1 MSTSLEAV
9 GVIVAIGEP
18 QTFGTFTKR
27 VLVLEIADGNY
38 PQMVPFEFG
47 GKNLLL
53 LDGNDVKVGATAKVT
68 FNLRGRGW
76 TDPKTGEVKYFG
88 SLSGWKLEVSKET
101 ERADEKDSEPDLDI
115 PF

>member
-27 VLVLEIADGNY
+27 VLVIEIADGNY
-38 PQMVPFEFG
+38 PQMVPFEYG

-53 LDGNDVKVGATAKVT
+53 LDANDVRVGATAKVT
-68 FNLRGRGW
+68 FNLRGRDW

-88 SLSGWKLEVSKET
+88 SLSGWKLEIEKAAEKGDDTPSGG
-101 ERADEKDSEPDLDI
+101 DEI